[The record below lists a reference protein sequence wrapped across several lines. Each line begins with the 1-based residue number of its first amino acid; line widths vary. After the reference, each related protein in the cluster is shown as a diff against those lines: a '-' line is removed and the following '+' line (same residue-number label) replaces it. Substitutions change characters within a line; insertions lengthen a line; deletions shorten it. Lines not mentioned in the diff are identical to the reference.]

1 MARLSAWE
9 VSHLNLVCKFV
20 QPREKVKLCISFC
33 QSMRKKNIS
42 TIYSL
47 NILSFSLFSFIYF
60 FLVLKMKK
68 LANKPSTKLRIYLEN
83 DHLIMYGSSNES
95 SGCVLRGALS
105 LKLNKPTR
113 LKSLSLCFLGKI
125 SVSWNQCK
133 DNIKVLMKHLV
144 TFYLLISFYFSSGK
158 WLRT

>member
-1 MARLSAWE
+1 
-9 VSHLNLVCKFV
+9 
-20 QPREKVKLCISFC
+20 
-33 QSMRKKNIS
+33 
-42 TIYSL
+42 
-47 NILSFSLFSFIYF
+47 
-60 FLVLKMKK
+60 MKR

-133 DNIKVLMKHLV
+133 DNIKVFMKHPV

-158 WLRT
+158 WVRT